1 MHKGHWGL
9 LGSKP
14 KRMLG
19 DIIKAPNVLLGQE
32 HVSKRTLGMARVPS
46 RLLGDI
52 KAMPKKLKF
61 PIGED

>member
-1 MHKGHWGL
+1 
-9 LGSKP
+9 
-14 KRMLG
+14 MLG